1 MRLVT
6 WPKIDVKKWQNLI
19 FKVHFNVKN
28 PLNLS
33 KKKSRWKI
41 SIKEQLFCFYQF
53 CLASTINNF
62 CFYFFFK
69 FTFFDSYFGP
79 FNKTHEKIIAIFVI
93 SAIMVLICN
102 VFIKFCWHDEKFT
115 PARLSGWTEF
125 NAKVLTYI
133 IFFKD

>member
-1 MRLVT
+1 MILVK

-41 SIKEQLFCFYQF
+41 SINEQLFCFYQF
-53 CLASTINNF
+53 SLASTINNF

-93 SAIMVLICN
+93 SEIMASIWN
-102 VFIKFCWHDEKFT
+102 VFIKFRWHDEK
-115 PARLSGWTEF
+115 
-125 NAKVLTYI
+125 LTAASKTLYSNIAAYI
-133 IFFKD
+133 VYWFDST